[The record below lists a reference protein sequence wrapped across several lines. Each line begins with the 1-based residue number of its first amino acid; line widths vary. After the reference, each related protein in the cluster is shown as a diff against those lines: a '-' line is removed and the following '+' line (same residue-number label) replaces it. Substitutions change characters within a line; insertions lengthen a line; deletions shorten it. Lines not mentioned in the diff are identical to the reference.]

1 MEQSKTE
8 TIRVFEALLV
18 ISRFYAQLVSRK
30 IITQNQKKKRERQL
44 TNISEGGMNN
54 EARESDT
61 NSPQNPDK

>member
-54 EARESDT
+54 EARESVT